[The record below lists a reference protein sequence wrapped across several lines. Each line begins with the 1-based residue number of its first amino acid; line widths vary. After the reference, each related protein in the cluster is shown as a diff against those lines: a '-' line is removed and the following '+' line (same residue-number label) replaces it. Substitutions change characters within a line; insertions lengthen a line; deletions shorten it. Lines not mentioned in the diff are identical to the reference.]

1 MRREEVAQ
9 LSGVSAAWYTWLEQ
23 ARDVK
28 PSAVALDAIARTLQL
43 TPEERAHAFALAGRA
58 LQEPAPAPPRTAPP
72 LVQAVLDAM
81 RVPAYVSDRAW
92 NVVGWNALMDRVL
105 GYSRRSDRNSIGI
118 VFGDPAMRSM
128 FVGWSMEAA
137 QLVSSLR
144 RAADEDPEDEVL
156 QDLVQRLHAY
166 PEFRKLWARH
176 EIKRRGATRKELRH
190 PELGTL
196 VFTTQAFATDG
207 LRLVAFVPDA
217 ATARVLGGRHQVG
230 YNRTSVRVAR

>member
-1 MRREEVAQ
+1 LRREEVAQ

-28 PSAVALDAIARTLQL
+28 PSPAALDAIARTLRF
-43 TPEERAHAFALAGRA
+43 TPEERAHAFALAGHA
-58 LQEPAPAPPRTAPP
+58 LHEPPPAPPQTVPP
-72 LVQAVLDAM
+72 LVQAVLDAL

-92 NVVGWNALMDRVL
+92 NVVGWNALIDRIL
-105 GYSRRSDRNSIGI
+105 GYSRRSDRNALAI
-118 VFGDPAMRSM
+118 VFGDPAIRSM
-128 FVGWSMEAA
+128 FVNWGQEAA
-137 QLVSSLR
+137 QLVASLR
-144 RAADEDPEDEVL
+144 RAADEDPADAVL
-156 QDLVQRLHAY
+156 QELVERLHAY

-207 LRLVAFVPDA
+207 LRMVAFIPDA
-217 ATARVLGGRHQVG
+217 ATARALRISGR
-230 YNRTSVRVAR
+230 R

>member
-1 MRREEVAQ
+1 
-9 LSGVSAAWYTWLEQ
+9 VSAAWYTWLEQ

-105 GYSRRSDRNSIGI
+105 GYSRRSDRNSLEI

-128 FVGWSMEAA
+128 FVDWSTEAA

-144 RAADEDPEDEVL
+144 RAADEDPEDAVL
-156 QDLVQRLHAY
+156 QELVERLHAY

-196 VFTTQAFATDG
+196 VFTSQAFAADG
-207 LRLVAFVPDA
+207 LRMVAFVPDA
-217 ATARVLGGRHQVG
+217 ATARALRISGR
-230 YNRTSVRVAR
+230 R